1 MAEMVISHALS
12 RVLNLARFD
21 FRTVTIKTLQR
32 RILLT
37 KIQHIGICPKTHYFR
52 SQRVV
57 ERDYS
62 RRS

>member
-1 MAEMVISHALS
+1 MAEMVIPHALS

-21 FRTVTIKTLQR
+21 FRTVTLKTLQR

-37 KIQHIGICPKTHYFR
+37 KIQHIVIRPKTHYFR

-57 ERDYS
+57 ERDSS